1 LGRQCK
7 VCEHPERSRIELA
20 LARKVSARQI
30 AQRFVGVSPDSVSR
44 HRRSHMPPQLVASLM
59 VAGKPSDIDLDKLR
73 QSESEGLLQH
83 LVAQR
88 GRLYHLLDEAE
99 DVGDL
104 RAASSVHGRILDNLS
119 LGAKLLGEI
128 ATHSVHVEQN
138 LIITDQYLRLRQ
150 TLVKALRPFP
160 DAARAVADCLRRVEV
175 EVEQS
180 PAPPLLGPNNA
191 DARP

>member
-1 LGRQCK
+1 
-7 VCEHPERSRIELA
+7 
-20 LARKVSARQI
+20 
-30 AQRFVGVSPDSVSR
+30 
-44 HRRSHMPPQLVASLM
+44 
-59 VAGKPSDIDLDKLR
+59 
-73 QSESEGLLQH
+73 
-83 LVAQR
+83 
-88 GRLYHLLDEAE
+88 LDEAE